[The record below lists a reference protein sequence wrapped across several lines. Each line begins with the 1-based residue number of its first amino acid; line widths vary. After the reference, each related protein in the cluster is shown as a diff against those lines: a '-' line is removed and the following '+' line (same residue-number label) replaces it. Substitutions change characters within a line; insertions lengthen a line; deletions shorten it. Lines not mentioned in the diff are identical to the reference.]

1 LFHFKQLALIQTNVI
16 IEELKKVCSDASF
29 EIVSMSTVGDNILD
43 KALPKI
49 GEKSVF
55 TKELEVALANKSVHF
70 VVHSLKD
77 LPSTLPP
84 GMLIGAVFR

>member
-1 LFHFKQLALIQTNVI
+1 MFVL
-16 IEELKKVCSDASF
+16 
-29 EIVSMSTVGDNILD
+29 
-43 KALPKI
+43 
-49 GEKSVF
+49 SVD
-55 TKELEVALANKSVHF
+55 F